1 VRSSR
6 LTGTIA
12 RITGV
17 SINNLIHP
25 EGLKESIMSNDNSY
39 AASESISG
47 GFSQSHAI
55 LDPRQF
61 YVDGEY
67 VQCGKKW
74 NCLRDASSQD

>member
-1 VRSSR
+1 
-6 LTGTIA
+6 
-12 RITGV
+12 
-17 SINNLIHP
+17 
-25 EGLKESIMSNDNSY
+25 MSNDNSY
-39 AASESISG
+39 AASESVSG

-74 NCLRDASSQD
+74 NCLHDASSQD